1 MIKIKFDSESLGMLQ
16 PDIVTDILQRNFKEV
31 IECDDP
37 DFIFCGPF
45 GYDYLNSKAVRIFS
59 TGENIRP
66 DFNLV
71 DYAIGFDY
79 MTFGDRY
86 MRMPLYYLYTA
97 DYERAVCKHEFTQG
111 ILNEKTDFCNFVY
124 SNKDADTKREDFF
137 SLLNQYKKVNSAGRI
152 RNNTGGLLSK
162 KQDSK
167 YIFQKKHKFSI
178 AFENSS
184 TPGYTTEKILQAFAA
199 QTVPIYWGD
208 PRIGEEF
215 SEASFINCMKYDS
228 FEEVINKVI
237 ELDNDD
243 EQYTEYLK
251 APIFTDTIQEIDYY
265 DRLEKFLVNIFS
277 QQPEKAMR
285 RVNVH
290 RGWYYQEDIRKFHA
304 VEKSSAYTYLLRLK
318 KIK

>member
-1 MIKIKFDSESLGMLQ
+1 M
-16 PDIVTDILQRNFKEV
+16 
-31 IECDDP
+31 
-37 DFIFCGPF
+37 
-45 GYDYLNSKAVRIFS
+45 
-59 TGENIRP
+59 
-66 DFNLV
+66 
-71 DYAIGFDY
+71 
-79 MTFGDRY
+79 
-86 MRMPLYYLYTA
+86 
-97 DYERAVCKHEFTQG
+97 
-111 ILNEKTDFCNFVY
+111 
-124 SNKDADTKREDFF
+124 
-137 SLLNQYKKVNSAGRI
+137 
-152 RNNTGGLLSK
+152 
-162 KQDSK
+162 
-167 YIFQKKHKFSI
+167 
-178 AFENSS
+178 FENSS

-228 FEEVINKVI
+228 FEKVIKKVI

-251 APIFTDTIQEIDYY
+251 APIFNDTIQEIDYY
-265 DRLEKFLVNIFS
+265 DRLEKFLINIFS